1 MLRAL
6 DTFAGWVIALTA
18 VLGTLGLM
26 TEVAMILAD
35 VTGRYFGAPIRGAQ
49 DVTQMAMVV
58 LVFGGM
64 ALCDRQ
70 GGHISVDLFERHFP
84 GWLNHLADIVAAILG
99 AAIFLGIAWTT
110 WESAGLSRLLNSA
123 TNIIRLPKYWFQYYV
138 IGASLVAVLGMSLR
152 AVILIVGGPRPRIA
166 TETEHSA

>member
-6 DTFAGWVIALTA
+6 DRYAGWVIVLTA
-18 VLGTLGLM
+18 VIGTLGLL
-26 TEVAMILAD
+26 TEVGLILAD

-49 DVTQMAMVV
+49 DITQMAMVV

-70 GGHISVDLFERHFP
+70 GGHISVDLFERRFP
-84 GWLNHLADIVAAILG
+84 DWLNHTANIVSAILG
-99 AAIFLGIAWTT
+99 AVIFLGIAWTT

-123 TNIIRLPKYWFQYYV
+123 TNILRLPKYWFQYYV
-138 IGASLVAVLGMSLR
+138 IFASLVAVLGMSLR
-152 AVILIVGGPRPRIA
+152 AVILIVDGPVRRPKP
-166 TETEHSA
+166 ELGHPG

>member
-6 DTFAGWVIALTA
+6 DRVAGGLIILTA
-18 VLGTLGLM
+18 VIGTLGLL
-26 TEVAMILAD
+26 TEVGLILAD

-49 DVTQMAMVV
+49 DIVQMAMVV

-70 GGHISVDLFERHFP
+70 GGHISVDLFERKFP
-84 GWLNHLADIVAAILG
+84 DWLNHASDIVSALLG
-99 AAIFLGIAWTT
+99 AAIFLGIAWTS

-123 TNIIRLPKYWFQYYV
+123 TNILRLPKYWFQYY
-138 IGASLVAVLGMSLR
+138 IIFASLVAVLSMVLR
-152 AVILIVGGPRPRIA
+152 AVILMVDGPKRRSN
-166 TETEHSA
+166 TEMGQPG

>member
-6 DTFAGWVIALTA
+6 DTFAGWVIALPA